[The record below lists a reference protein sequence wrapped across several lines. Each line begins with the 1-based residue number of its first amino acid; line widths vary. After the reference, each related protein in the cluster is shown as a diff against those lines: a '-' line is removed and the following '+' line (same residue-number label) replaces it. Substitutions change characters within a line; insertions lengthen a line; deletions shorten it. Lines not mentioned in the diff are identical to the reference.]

1 MRKLCFGLLWVCLAI
16 PRLFAQETTFNLERI
31 QQATVLVIQAE
42 GDDLTTRCVG
52 SGTIVRPDGII
63 LTNAHNTVES
73 AICPGETLIIAL
85 TTDVNEPPIP
95 KYRAEIVQLD
105 AGLDLALLRI
115 TQEFDG
121 RAIDPTTFP
130 ILPFV
135 DLAEDNTIALDDTL
149 TFVGYTSLANDP
161 VQAIRGAVRGF
172 LAEPSG
178 GEQSWIKTTTVTPV
192 SGIMTGG
199 GIYNALGQLI
209 GIPTSAPLSL
219 SSLDETCILLEDT
232 NDDGFVNNNDACIPI
247 GDSISVSRP
256 VAFAR
261 PLIRSATLG
270 LEVEILTAPR
280 FQSIPLDRPQIT
292 RVFSSP
298 SVVDNIP
305 STVVAQLPAGTTSQY
320 LFFDYANM
328 TDETVYEVRVSVDGI
343 PNPTFSL
350 PSVRWSGG
358 ERGLWYLGSS
368 GQPYP
373 NGVYEYRIFVDGVA
387 LATYTLTIGG
397 AVLTNPAFSNIVF
410 GLLDPAGNLTGNG
423 YVLPSGTTAIARFI
437 YTNMQPE
444 LTWTAIWYYNNTEL
458 TRVTDTWG
466 LPKGASGS
474 DSISL
479 QPQGGLPIGTY
490 RIELYINSVLS
501 STGDFVIAG
510 NQEGV
515 LPSVFSNI
523 SFIRAQANQAPT
535 GEPATTF
542 PDGANTLYARFD
554 WQQLSPGTRWRL
566 QWLVDETVFYQVVAP
581 WSSPESGSQF
591 TLRLTSPNGVPDGS
605 YTLRLYVNDVL
616 LQTST
621 VSVGIGQ
628 LAIDRLA
635 QASGVQLRGRII
647 DADTQQGI
655 AGATFILIS
664 DAFSIEDFTW
674 SQEQIYALATT
685 DREGF
690 FQIDRPLQLE
700 SPYSVLVVVS
710 GYLPLSADGFTVT
723 AEDGN
728 PIDMLIPLTRD

>member
-1 MRKLCFGLLWVCLAI
+1 MRKLSFCLLWIGLAI

-31 QQATVLVIQAE
+31 QQATVLIIQAE

-85 TTDVNEPPIP
+85 TTDTNEPPIP

-135 DLAEDNTIALDDTL
+135 DLAEDNTVALDDTL

-178 GEQSWIKTTTVTPV
+178 GEKSWIKTTTITPI

-199 GIYNALGQLI
+199 GVYNALGQLI

-219 SSLDETCILLEDT
+219 SSLGETCILLEDT
-232 NDDGFVNNNDACIPI
+232 NDDGFVNNDDACIPI
-247 GDSISVSRP
+247 GDPISVSRP
-256 VAFAR
+256 VTFAR

-328 TDETVYEVRVSVDGI
+328 TAEMVYEVRVSVDGI

-397 AVLTNPAFSNIVF
+397 PVLTSPTFSNIVF
-410 GLLDPAGNLTGNG
+410 GLLDVAGNLTGNG

-444 LTWTAIWYYNNTEL
+444 LTWTAIWYYNGTEL

-466 LPKGASGS
+466 LAKGASGS

-490 RIELYINSVLS
+490 RVELYISSVLS
-501 STGDFVIAG
+501 TTGDFVIAG
-510 NQEGV
+510 AQEGV
-515 LPSVFSNI
+515 LPAVFSNI
-523 SFIRAQANQAPT
+523 SFIRARANQAPI

-542 PDGANTLYARFD
+542 PDGANTLFARFD
-554 WQQLSPGTRWRL
+554 WQQLLPGTRWRL
-566 QWLVDETVFYQVVAP
+566 QWLVDETVFYQVVGP

-591 TLRLTSPNGVPDGS
+591 TLRLTAPDGVPDGS

-616 LQTST
+616 LQTAT

-647 DADTQQGI
+647 DAETQQGI

-674 SQEQIYALATT
+674 SQDQIYALATT
-685 DREGF
+685 DREGY

-700 SPYSVLVVVS
+700 SPYSVLVVVN

-728 PIDMLIPLTRD
+728 PIDILIPLTSD